1 MVDAAI
7 AAPAPARAAPSP
19 LRKALRS
26 PATVFGVAL
35 VGFHLF
41 LALFAPV
48 IAPHSISA
56 IFTDGLTPPSPEH
69 WLGTDQ
75 IGRDYLS
82 RLMSGGRV
90 ALLVSAIGVAAA
102 VAVGTTLGLIAGYL
116 GGWLDDVVMRV
127 TDTLMSIPEIVLIAI
142 LVLTFGKDL
151 AALSVIVA
159 LVYTPGVIRVV
170 RARGHLAR
178 SARLCSRGRATRRE
192 PRLHPVPRDR
202 AQPPRSSG
210 GRVGHPHLRGGAQ
223 DIRAVVS
230 RPRHQPA
237 DSRLGSDG
245 AGGDERRLHRSLVP
259 DSARRGAL
267 QPDHRGQFRRG
278 RSGARLW
285 RQHDGGLTMRDH
297 GAAREAHVEAT
308 GVTVTYRDGAGGERA
323 AVRAVEL
330 ALGRGETLGIVGESG
345 SGKSTLAR
353 CLLGYVR
360 PGARLAAGRV
370 RGRRRR
376 PLRARARRPPRLSR
390 RKRRHGASEPS
401 LFPHAA
407 HDRRRTA
414 ERAGA
419 PTCAA
424 AGARRPR
431 ARPRAD
437 GRDRLA

>member
-1 MVDAAI
+1 MADAAI
-7 AAPAPARAAPSP
+7 AAPAPSRAAPSP

-170 RARGHLAR
+170 RARAISLA
-178 SARLCSRGRATRRE
+178 ALDYVRAAE
-192 PRLHPVPRDR
+192 
-202 AQPPRSSG
+202 
-210 GRVGHPHLRGGAQ
+210 LRGEN
-223 DIRAVVS
+223 RAYILF
-230 RPRHQPA
+230 REIAPNL
-237 DSRLGSDG
+237 LG
-245 AGGDERRLHRSLVP
+245 LL
-259 DSARRGAL
+259 
-267 QPDHRGQFRRG
+267 
-278 RSGARLW
+278 
-285 RQHDGGLTMRDH
+285 
-297 GAAREAHVEAT
+297 
-308 GVTVTYRDGAGGERA
+308 
-323 AVRAVEL
+323 AVEL
-330 ALGRGETLGIVGESG
+330 AIRISAAVLKISALSFLGLGISQPTPDWGLMVQEAMSVVFTDPWFLILPAVALSSLIIGVNFAVDG
-345 SGKSTLAR
+345 LAR
-353 CLLGYVR
+353 AYGVSTTE
-360 PGARLAAGRV
+360 G
-370 RGRRRR
+370 
-376 PLRARARRPPRLSR
+376 
-390 RKRRHGASEPS
+390 
-401 LFPHAA
+401 
-407 HDRRRTA
+407 
-414 ERAGA
+414 
-419 PTCAA
+419 
-424 AGARRPR
+424 
-431 ARPRAD
+431 
-437 GRDRLA
+437 